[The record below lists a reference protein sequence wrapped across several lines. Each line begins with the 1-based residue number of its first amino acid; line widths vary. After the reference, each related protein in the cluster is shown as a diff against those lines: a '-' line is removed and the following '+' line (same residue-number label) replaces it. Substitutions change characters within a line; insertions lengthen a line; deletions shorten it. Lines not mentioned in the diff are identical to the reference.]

1 MSVHVLPPALV
12 PWEPWL
18 ALFPAELALSLGPMI
33 QRLAAALGPLAVPAH
48 SGHGEPD
55 GFGGLDRRGHYER
68 LLASEWLLA
77 ELAPDEFLRR
87 AASSEHAFL
96 RLERREPA
104 LARTSVVLFD
114 SGPTQLGGPRL
125 AQLAALIALARRAR
139 AAHASL
145 AWGVLQAPDV
155 PLHRDVTRE
164 TVRALLAS
172 RSTSPVTAAHLAAWK
187 TCLGGHDSK
196 DTWLV
201 GGAAVRRHAWA
212 GVATVELR
220 DLVVPGASELVA
232 GLRTA
237 AGRTADVRLPL
248 PDGPTCVRLIR
259 EPFPPERVA
268 PGAPARRRTRRV
280 PVTNLVVT
288 NNGERVLAGAKGGG
302 VIVYPIPHSWQG
314 GVGKPKLHFPE
325 MVRPPVAV
333 GWYNRGSAAVAAH
346 TDGAAMLSRKVK
358 RSASSHGD
366 VRYFDADAPVSG
378 GDRLDLL
385 RFRRGRAYFR
395 DGADKLY
402 ALGLPESGAS
412 TIERVETET
421 LAVADCP
428 EWLVH
433 VSLHVLDD
441 DCVFPW
447 QWRIFVDRGPRS
459 SQPVS
464 LGYQRPHGAHI
475 TRDIGG
481 QWQCA
486 VAHEPGRWKYYG
498 EQPLELE
505 WRTDDRVIGLLAAH
519 HLTDTRDLGPALVT
533 LGSERFFLARQGDNA
548 VLLTRAD
555 EPVVHAA
562 LSTVTGH
569 LAYLTVL
576 NTIVVLRPPYEV
588 PLARFVVEDP

>member
-77 ELAPDEFLRR
+77 ELAPEEFLRR
-87 AASSEHAFL
+87 AAASEHAFL

-125 AQLAALIALARRAR
+125 AQLAALIALARRAQ

-164 TVRALLAS
+164 TVHALLAS
-172 RSTSPVTAAHLAAWK
+172 RSTSTVTAAHLAAWK

-196 DTWLV
+196 DTWII

-220 DLVVPGASELVA
+220 DLVAPGASELA
-232 GLRTA
+232 ADLRTA
-237 AGRTADVRLPL
+237 TGRTADVRLPL

-259 EPFPPERVA
+259 EPFPPERATPRVPA
-268 PGAPARRRTRRV
+268 PRRTRRV
-280 PVTNLVVT
+280 PVTNLVIT
-288 NNGERVLAGAKGGG
+288 NNGERVFAGARGGG
-302 VIVYPIPHSWQG
+302 VIVYPVPHSPQG

-325 MVRPPVAV
+325 LSRPPVAV
-333 GWYNRGSAAVAAH
+333 GWYNRGSAAVADN
-346 TDGAAMLSRKVK
+346 TNGAAMLFRKAK
-358 RSASSHGD
+358 RSANSHED
-366 VRYFDADAPVSG
+366 LRYADADAPVVA

-385 RFRRGRAYFR
+385 RFRRGYAFFR
-395 DGADKLY
+395 DCVDKLY
-402 ALGLPESGAS
+402 ALGLPESGANAMH
-412 TIERVETET
+412 RVETET

-433 VSLHVLDD
+433 VSLHMLDD
-441 DCVFPW
+441 DCALPW
-447 QWRIFVDRGPRS
+447 YWSICVDNGPQP
-459 SQPVS
+459 SQHVH
-464 LGYQRPHGAHI
+464 LGFERPHGAHI
-475 TRDIGG
+475 TRDISGD
-481 QWQCA
+481 WQCA
-486 VAHEPGRWKYYG
+486 ISHEPGRWKYYG
-498 EQPLELE
+498 KKPLELE
-505 WRTDDRVIGLLAAH
+505 WRTDDRVIGMLPAYRHA
-519 HLTDTRDLGPALVT
+519 DAPDLGPALVT
-533 LGSERFFLARQGDNA
+533 LASDRYFMARQGDNA
-548 VLLTRAD
+548 VLLTRAE
-555 EPVVHAA
+555 EPVVHAV

-569 LAYLTVL
+569 LAYLTAL
-576 NTIVVLRPPYEV
+576 NTLVVLRPPYDT